1 MSVNFKKQG
10 FATRAIHHGYDSR
23 EHQGALVPPVFL
35 SSTFTFETAEKG
47 GRCFSGEDPD
57 YFYTRIGNPTLAL
70 FESRM
75 ACLEGGHS
83 AVAFGSG
90 MGAIAS
96 TLWTLLRPG
105 DEIIVDRTMYG
116 CTFSFLHHGIGL
128 FGVIV
133 SHVDLRDPK
142 NLKDVISAKTKVVYL
157 ETPVNPT
164 MSLVDIAAVA
174 EIAHQHGAKVVV
186 DNTYC
191 SPYLQQPLALG
202 ADVVV
207 HSATKYIGGHGD
219 VTAGVAVMAEPE
231 TALQIRMQGLKDLT
245 GAVLSPQDAYLLLR
259 GLKTLELRLDRHCNN
274 AEVIAELLVAHPAV
288 QTVHFPGLP
297 SFPQY
302 ALAQSQM
309 RRFGGIL
316 AFELVGGACAGKKFL
331 NALQMISRAVS
342 LGDAESLA
350 QHPASMTHST
360 YTQQEREAAG
370 ISDGLVRLSVGLET
384 VQDLKDDLSQALDS
398 LL

>member
-1 MSVNFKKQG
+1 MSFISKKQG
-10 FATRAIHHGYDSR
+10 FATRAIHHGYNPR
-23 EHQGALVPPVFL
+23 EHQGALIPPIFL
-35 SSTFTFETAEKG
+35 SSTFTFETAELG
-47 GRCFSGEDPD
+47 GKCFSGEDPG

-75 ACLEGGHS
+75 ASLEGGDS

-116 CTFSFLHHGIGL
+116 CTFAFLNHGIGH
-128 FGVIV
+128 FGVQV
-133 SHVDLRDPK
+133 SHVDLRNPQ
-142 NLKDVISAKTKVVYL
+142 NLKDVISKKTKVVYL

-174 EIAHQHGAKVVV
+174 EIAHQHAAKVVV

-191 SPYLQQPLALG
+191 SPYLQQPIALG

-219 VTAGVAVMAEPE
+219 VTAGVAVMADAE

-259 GLKTLELRLDRHCNN
+259 GLKTLDLRLDRHCDN
-274 AEVIAELLVAHPAV
+274 AQVIAELLDSHPAV
-288 QTVHFPGLP
+288 QTVYFPGLK

-302 ALAQSQM
+302 ELAKSQM
-309 RRFGGIL
+309 RRFGGIV
-316 AFELVGGACAGKKFL
+316 AFELVGGVGAGKKFL
-331 NALQMISRAVS
+331 DALQMISRAVS

-360 YTQQEREAAG
+360 YTPQERQAAG
-370 ISDGLVRLSVGLET
+370 ISDGLVRISVGLET
-384 VQDLKDDLSQALDS
+384 LQDLKDDVSQALDS